1 MSETPITLRE
11 HMDLRFQD
19 VLSKLSDV
27 TLALHALTD
36 RVGHQNGRIGKLEVA
51 AAVEVAREEERER
64 ARQEAARIAAETAKR
79 AATTRSTIITLAGML
94 LSAIGMWL
102 GR

>member
-1 MSETPITLRE
+1 MTDGQVTLRE
-11 HMDLRFQD
+11 HIDARID
-19 VLSKLSDV
+19 GVIERIE
-27 TLALHALTD
+27 TLAVQVGALVD
-36 RVGHQNGRIGKLEVA
+36 RVGHQNGRVAKLELVA
-51 AAVEVAREEERER
+51 EITRVRDEEREH
-64 ARQEAARIAAETAKR
+64 ARQEAARVAAEAAKR